1 MEDQTD
7 STETTAE
14 QNTTETEASSDGF
27 RSEESKKAVLADLAK
42 ERDRRQSLEA
52 RLAELEA
59 EAEAARKAAMTDAE
73 RALAEAVEQAR
84 AEERQRFAAERL
96 EARVRA
102 TAARVL
108 RDPEDAVRLL
118 DVSGMDADS
127 ADVGS
132 EIESRLNALVEAKPY
147 LALGETPQASG
158 SGDAISR
165 PSNYQPT
172 VGALLKAARGR

>member
-1 MEDQTD
+1 VEDQQTD
-7 STETTAE
+7 AATTPDKTETTPADD
-14 QNTTETEASSDGF
+14 TF
-27 RSEESKKAVLADLAK
+27 KSEESKQAVLADLAK
-42 ERDRRQSLEA
+42 ERDRRQSLES

-59 EAEAARKAAMTDAE
+59 EAEKARKAQMSESE
-73 RALAEAVEQAR
+73 RALAEAVDAAR
-84 AEERQRFAAERL
+84 AEERAKFAHERL
-96 EARVRA
+96 ESRVRA
-102 TAARVL
+102 TAARLL

-118 DVSGMDADS
+118 DTSGIDVDS

-132 EIESRLNALVEAKPY
+132 EIESRLSALVEAKPY
-147 LALGETPQASG
+147 LAAGETPKASG